1 MEEGK
6 SKHIR
11 CWSLAGGRGST
22 LPCLFSLFS
31 IGDGGVTLTV
41 RCPDFP
47 YWSLRALSW
56 HQPQP
61 MLTLLPSPF
70 SLCLLYANSQK

>member
-11 CWSLAGGRGST
+11 CWSLAGGGEYT
-22 LPCLFSLFS
+22 AMSLFF
-31 IGDGGVTLTV
+31 IFYWEWGVTLTV